1 MATPRVLLLSR
12 RSLDHNLEAVQER
25 LRGINIGMAVA
36 MAPKDAA
43 AARKLTEAVA
53 KFEYVT
59 VIVAD
64 FEADMAVNDDGTTE
78 MLGYTPVLTTEPKL
92 ITEAQ

>member
-1 MATPRVLLLSR
+1 MATPKLLLISR
-12 RSLDHNLEAVQER
+12 RSLDHNLDAVQER
-25 LRGINIGMAVA
+25 LRGINIQLAVA
-36 MAPKDAA
+36 LAPEDADAA
-43 AARKLTEAVA
+43 KKLTEAVA

-59 VIVAD
+59 AIVAD

-78 MLGYTPVLTTEPKL
+78 MLGYTPVLTAEPKL